1 MARSIWSGVISFGLV
16 SVPVGLYTA
25 TSEHEPTFHQFQE
38 GTTDRIRYKRVN
50 ERTGREVEFDKIVRG
65 AEVGDDAYVMLS
77 DEDLASVA
85 PGRSRMLEVE
95 RFVALDEIDP
105 IYFNKAY
112 YLAPSD
118 ETATKTYALLRDAMG
133 QSQRVAIGSFVMHGK
148 EHLAAIRASGQV
160 LVLSTLFFGD
170 EVRDAK
176 KELDSVPGKPSFKG
190 QEMKMATQL
199 IESMTGPWN
208 PSQYRDSYTD
218 RVNKLIK
225 AKSKDASVTLAQEA
239 PEPTNVTDLMEAL
252 RASVDAA
259 KAGKRGGKKP
269 AAAKKASVTK
279 AAPKRKKAAPQ
290 RKKAS

>member
-1 MARSIWSGVISFGLV
+1 VARAIWSGVISFGLV

-25 TSEHEPTFHQFQE
+25 TSEHQPTFHQFQE
-38 GTTDRIRYKRVN
+38 GTTDRIHYKRVN

-65 AEVGDDAYVMLS
+65 ADVGDDSYVILS
-77 DEDLASVA
+77 DDDLASVA

-95 RFVALDEIDP
+95 RFVALDEVDP

-118 ETATKTYALLRDAMG
+118 ETAQKTYALLRDAMAKSG
-133 QSQRVAIGSFVMHGK
+133 RAAIGSFVMHGK
-148 EHLAAIRASGQV
+148 EHLAALRASGEV
-160 LVLSTLFFGD
+160 MILSTLFFAD

-176 KELDSVPGKPSFKG
+176 KQLDKLPGKPSFKG
-190 QEMKMATQL
+190 QEMQMATQL
-199 IESMTGPWN
+199 IESMTGPWK
-208 PSQYRDSYTD
+208 PGDYRDSYTD
-218 RVNKLIK
+218 RINKLIK
-225 AKSKDASVTLAQEA
+225 AKSKDKSVRLADEA

-259 KAGKRGGKKP
+259 KGRSKP
-269 AAAKKASVTK
+269 AKSAKPAKAAKPAKS
-279 AAPKRKKAAPQ
+279 AAR